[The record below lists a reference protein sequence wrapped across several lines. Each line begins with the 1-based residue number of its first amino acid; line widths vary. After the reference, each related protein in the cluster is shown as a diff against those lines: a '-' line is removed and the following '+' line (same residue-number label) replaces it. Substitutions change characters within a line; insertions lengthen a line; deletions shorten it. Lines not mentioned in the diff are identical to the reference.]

1 VNWTNRKSIA
11 PLVESIEEFIKKGQ

>member
-1 VNWTNRKSIA
+1 VNWTNRKSTA